1 MPEFV
6 VVIVAAV
13 AVVIGVAIGF
23 MARTFVANGAVKH
36 AEQYGQR
43 LVAEARAK
51 QKEIVLEGK
60 DEALQLR
67 RAAEEEAREQRATL
81 QRSEGRLIDREEA
94 IDRRSAALEQRET
107 ELAGRNTELE
117 SERSRLDDLR
127 RRQLV
132 ELERVSGLTGAEA
145 REALIG
151 QIVDEAQ
158 AEAQHRVREIERHAQ
173 EEGDDRAR
181 HILTTVMQRI
191 AADHT
196 SEATITVVTLPNEEM
211 KGRIIGREGRNI
223 RALEQATGVDLIID
237 DTPEAVVLSGF
248 DPVRREVARM
258 ALMKLIGDGRIHP
271 GRIEE
276 TVAKSRAE
284 IEVVMRQA
292 GEQAAYDAGVPGL
305 HPELIKLLGRLK
317 YRTSYGQNVLDHC
330 IETSRLGGLL
340 AAEIGANVGESKK
353 GGLLHDIGKAVDH
366 EVEGPHAAIGGD
378 IASRYG
384 VSRVVCNAIAAHH
397 QEVEQESVEATVV
410 QIADAISA
418 SRPGARG
425 ESLDNY
431 VKRLD
436 DLQQIALS
444 FPGCRALLRHPGRP
458 RDPNPGA
465 AGGHRRSCLEP
476 AGARR
481 GAQDRGAAPVP
492 RADQGHRHSRDPRRR
507 LREVS
512 GPGGALRICV
522 IGDIIGKP
530 GRLAVMHALPD
541 LRAELGSDLV
551 IANGENTA
559 AGAGLTPSLAEEL
572 LGGGVDVI
580 TSGNHIWDK
589 REIYDYLDTDRPVL
603 RPINYPDTAP
613 GRGWLVHHTDAGDEV
628 AVINAMGRVFMNQL
642 DSPFTVIDALLEEA
656 AEPLPPVRIVDFH
669 CEITSEKNAMGWYL
683 DGRVS
688 AVVGT
693 HTHVPTADGRIL
705 PAGHRLSQ

>member
-13 AVVIGVAIGF
+13 AAVIGVIIGF
-23 MARTFVANGAVKH
+23 MARKFVATNAVKH

-60 DEALQLR
+60 DEVLHLR
-67 RAAEEEAREQRATL
+67 RAAEDEAREQRATL
-81 QRSEGRLIDREEA
+81 QRSERRLLDREEA
-94 IDRRSAALEQRET
+94 LDRKVAALEERDEAIVARQAELET
-107 ELAGRNTELE
+107 ERTRL
-117 SERSRLDDLR
+117 SEIHQ
-127 RRQLV
+127 RQIF
-132 ELERVSGLTGAEA
+132 ELERISGMSASEA
-145 REALIG
+145 RQGLIS

-173 EEGDDRAR
+173 DEGDDRAR
-181 HILTTVMQRI
+181 RILTTVMQRI

-196 SEATITVVTLPNEEM
+196 SEATITVVALPNEEM

-258 ALMKLIGDGRIHP
+258 ALTKLISDGRIHP

-276 TVAKSRAE
+276 MVAKSRSE

-317 YRTSYGQNVLDHC
+317 YRTSYGQNVLNHC
-330 IETSRLGGLL
+330 IETARLSGLL

-384 VSRVVCNAIAAHH
+384 VSHVVCNAIAAHH

-444 FPGCRALLRHPGRP
+444 FPGVERCFAIQAGREIRILVRP
-458 RDPNPGA
+458 EDI
-465 AGGHRRSCLEP
+465 
-476 AGARR
+476 
-481 GAQDRGAAPVP
+481 D
-492 RADQGHRHSRDPRRR
+492 D
-507 LREVS
+507 VS
-512 GPGGALRICV
+512 SS
-522 IGDIIGKP
+522 
-530 GRLAVMHALPD
+530 RLARDVV
-541 LRAELGSDLV
+541 RK
-551 IANGENTA
+551 I
-559 AGAGLTPSLAEEL
+559 EEQL
-572 LGGGVDVI
+572 Q
-580 TSGNHIWDK
+580 
-589 REIYDYLDTDRPVL
+589 
-603 RPINYPDTAP
+603 YP
-613 GRGWLVHHTDAGDEV
+613 GQIKV
-628 AVINAMGRVFMNQL
+628 
-642 DSPFTVIDALLEEA
+642 TVIRETRA
-656 AEPLPPVRIVDFH
+656 VDY
-669 CEITSEKNAMGWYL
+669 A
-683 DGRVS
+683 R
-688 AVVGT
+688 
-693 HTHVPTADGRIL
+693 
-705 PAGHRLSQ
+705 